1 MKKHMNDVS
10 IASGDPLDWEKRK
23 LNSFMKR
30 IQEGKEYVRG
40 AETNFD
46 YHITIDFI
54 ELHKKIKEKHSD
66 NESIPDVL
74 TIEEIQQK
82 YEYARP
88 YYVYSTIQ
96 DISDA
101 LGITLENNKQQE
113 STPTI
118 AQYQTNVMTQTNV
131 LTLSNLIENVNNL
144 QIEPNQ
150 KDEIIKLVNE
160 FEKEAQ
166 TSKNPNKLKDILK
179 KVANISTKAGAF
191 LFEHAKELGLLS
203 LLLGD

>member
-1 MKKHMNDVS
+1 MNDII
-10 IASGDPLDWEKRK
+10 IAAGNPLDWEERK

-30 IQEGKEYVRG
+30 IQECKEFVRG

-46 YHITIDFI
+46 HHITIDFI

-74 TIEEIQQK
+74 TIEEIQKK
-82 YEYARP
+82 YQYARL

-96 DISDA
+96 DIADA
-101 LGITLENNKQQE
+101 LGITLKNNKQQE
-113 STPTI
+113 TTPTI

-131 LTLSNLIENVNNL
+131 QTLSNLIENVNNL
-144 QIEPNQ
+144 QIEQNQ
-150 KDEIIKLVNE
+150 KDEIVKLVNE
-160 FEKEAQ
+160 FEEEAQ
-166 TSKNPNKLKDILK
+166 TSKNPDKLKNILK
-179 KVANISTKAGAF
+179 KVANISAKAGAF

-203 LLLGD
+203 LLLGV